1 MVVFHVER
9 MTERKHKG
17 GLCGS
22 PDILF
27 LDLGLATQV
36 WSIWE
41 NIFIKRVYVTLLSV
55 NQMIKINSWLNTFEY

>member
-22 PDILF
+22 SDILY
-27 LDLGLATQV
+27 LDLGVDYTGV
-36 WSIWE
+36 
-41 NIFIKRVYVTLLSV
+41 
-55 NQMIKINSWLNTFEY
+55 INLGKYIY